1 MEQKNEKSGVS
12 RNKVLQ
18 VIASILVAVAI
29 WVYVDVEKAPER
41 TKTIRD
47 IPVEFSGES
56 TTLADKNLML
66 LSGYDTT
73 VDLTIKGTKREL
85 VKINK
90 DNVRLVAS
98 TSSIDSV
105 GVHTLRWDVVYPDG
119 VQSSALS
126 VDWASKYKVTV
137 TVGELYT
144 KEVPVNCVVTGTVA
158 DGYFTGETVLD
169 PTTLVLRG
177 QRDDLLNVAYAK
189 LTVDISDATRSVIQ
203 TESVQLYDND
213 DNPVDNSNI
222 RTNASLI
229 QAKVPVLT
237 TKEVSLA
244 VELSGVPGSAGQSI
258 KTTITPS
265 SVRLIG
271 EADVLEN
278 IDEIV
283 LATLY
288 IEDLDIWQQNSY
300 VVTAPDGTWLANSN
314 EVATVEITMEGIEEK
329 TVTVDTFSYTNVPSG
344 LYAEVMDTLD
354 VRLWGLS
361 EELAELKADAITA
374 TVDLSSVTETGS
386 CRVPVTV
393 TVSGYRDV
401 AVKGSYEVTVYVTD
415 TQPEPEPEPDGGL
428 TSTGTTGPET
438 RIKTNYPER

>member
-144 KEVPVNCVVTGTVA
+144 KEVPVNCTVTGQVA

-169 PTTLVLRG
+169 PTSLVLRG

-189 LTVDISDATRSVIQ
+189 LTVNISGATRSVIQ

-213 DNPVDNSNI
+213 DNPVDNGNI

-244 VELSGVPGSAGQSI
+244 VELSGVPGVAGQSI
-258 KTTITPS
+258 KTTVTPT

-278 IDEIV
+278 INEIV

-288 IEDLDIWQQNSY
+288 IEDLDLWQQNSY

-314 EVATVEITMEGIEEK
+314 EVATVEITMEGIEEM

-344 LYAEVMDTLD
+344 LYPEITGGLD
-354 VRLWGLS
+354 VRLWGLAD
-361 EELAELKADAITA
+361 ELAEMDAAALTA
-374 TVDLSSVTETGS
+374 MADLSGITEPGS
-386 CRVPVTV
+386 YRVPVTV
-393 TVSGYRDV
+393 TISGYRDV
-401 AVKGSYEVTVYVTD
+401 AVKGSYEVTVYITD
-415 TQPEPEPEPDGGL
+415 TEPAPVPPADTDGQPE
-428 TSTGTTGPET
+428 TST
-438 RIKTNYPER
+438 

>member
-1 MEQKNEKSGVS
+1 MEQKNEKTGSS
-12 RNKVLQ
+12 RRKALQ
-18 VIASILVAVAI
+18 VIASILVAIAV
-29 WVYVDVEKAPER
+29 WVYVDVEKAPDR

-73 VDLTIKGTKREL
+73 VDLTIKGPKREL
-85 VKINK
+85 VKISK

-105 GVHTLRWDVVYPDG
+105 GVLTLRWDPIYPDG
-119 VQSSALS
+119 VQSSALT

-144 KEVPVNCVVTGTVA
+144 KEVPVNCTVTGQVA

-169 PTTLVLRG
+169 PTSLVLRG

-189 LTVDISDATRSVIQ
+189 LTVDISGATRSVIQ

-244 VELSGVPGSAGQSI
+244 VELSGVPGVAGQSI
-258 KTTITPS
+258 KTTVSPT

-278 IDEIV
+278 INEIV

-288 IEDLDIWQQNSY
+288 IEDLELWQQNSY

-314 EVATVEITMEGIEEK
+314 EVATVEISMEGIEET
-329 TVTVDTFSYTNVPSG
+329 TVTVDAFSYTNVPSG
-344 LYAEVMDTLD
+344 LYPEVMGSLD

-361 EELAELKADAITA
+361 DELAKLDASALTA
-374 TVDLSSVTETGS
+374 TADLSSVTEPGS
-386 CRVPVTV
+386 HRVPVSV
-393 TVSGYRDV
+393 TISGYRDV
-401 AVKGSYEVTVYVTD
+401 AVKGSYEVTVYVSDTEPAPEPPADTD
-415 TQPEPEPEPDGGL
+415 SQPE
-428 TSTGTTGPET
+428 
-438 RIKTNYPER
+438 TNT

>member
-1 MEQKNEKSGVS
+1 MEQKNEKGGFS
-12 RNKVLQ
+12 RRKALQ
-18 VIASILVAVAI
+18 VVISILVAIAV
-29 WVYVDVEKAPER
+29 WVYVDVEKAPDR

-73 VDLTIKGTKREL
+73 VDLTIKGPKREL
-85 VKINK
+85 VKISK

-105 GVHTLRWDVVYPDG
+105 GAHTLRWDPIYPDG
-119 VQSSALS
+119 VQSSSLT

-144 KEVPVNCVVTGTVA
+144 KEVPVNCTVTGQVA

-169 PTTLVLRG
+169 PTSLVLRG

-189 LTVDISDATRSVIQ
+189 LTVNISGATRSVIQ

-213 DNPVDNSNI
+213 DNPVDNGNI

-244 VELSGVPGSAGQSI
+244 VELSGVPGVAGQSI
-258 KTTITPS
+258 KTTVTPT

-278 IDEIV
+278 INEIV

-288 IEDLDIWQQNSY
+288 IEDLDLWQQNSY

-314 EVATVEITMEGIEEK
+314 EVATVEITMEGIEET

-344 LYAEVMDTLD
+344 LYPEITGGLD
-354 VRLWGLS
+354 VRLWGLAD
-361 EELAELKADAITA
+361 ELAKMDAAALTA
-374 TVDLSSVTETGS
+374 MADLSGITEPGS
-386 CRVPVTV
+386 YRVPVTV
-393 TVSGYRDV
+393 TISGYRDV
-401 AVKGSYEVTVYVTD
+401 AVKGSYEVTVYITD
-415 TQPEPEPEPDGGL
+415 TEPAPVPPADTDGQPE
-428 TSTGTTGPET
+428 TST
-438 RIKTNYPER
+438 